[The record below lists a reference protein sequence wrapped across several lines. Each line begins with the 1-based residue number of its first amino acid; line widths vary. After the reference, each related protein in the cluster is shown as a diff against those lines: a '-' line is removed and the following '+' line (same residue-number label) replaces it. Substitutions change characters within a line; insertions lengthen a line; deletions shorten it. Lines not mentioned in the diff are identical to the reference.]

1 MSFDVKE
8 TIEKMKLDAK
18 VLEFEETVDS
28 VETACRAASARPSEI
43 VKTLVVEADG
53 EPAVALVPGDRRLD
67 SRRLKEVLGARDV
80 KLAFRARLR
89 ELVGLEAGEVTPLA
103 PSIYSLKCVVDSSI
117 LERERIIVGG
127 GTHHRLVEISV
138 RDLLK
143 LLKGHIAA
151 EISKVG

>member
-1 MSFDVKE
+1 MPFDVKE

-18 VLEFEETVDS
+18 VLEFKETVDG
-28 VETACRAASARPSEI
+28 VETACRAAGVKPSEI

-67 SRRLKEVLGARDV
+67 SKKLKEALKARDV
-80 KLAFRARLR
+80 KLAFRGRLR
-89 ELVGLEAGEVTPLA
+89 ELVGLEAGEVTPLS
-103 PSIYSLKCVVDSSI
+103 PSIYGLKCVVDSSI
-117 LERERIIVGG
+117 LERERIIAGG

-143 LLKGHIAA
+143 LLKEHIVA
-151 EISKVG
+151 EISK